1 VLKASAQAASG
12 PTKARI
18 IEAALETLKNDGF
31 SGASARTIARRG
43 GFNQALVFY
52 HFGSVTDLLLA
63 ALDDSSARRMA
74 AYRAALEDVSDP
86 EDLVATAFHL
96 YREDLASGHITVVTE
111 MIAGSLANPDLKA
124 AIASRVDQWID
135 LAEAALG
142 PALRATPI
150 TSIIPT
156 RDLAYGI
163 VAMYLGVELLSQ
175 LASDDDRVGGL
186 FASAESAV
194 SLLSG
199 LFGGRP

>member
-1 VLKASAQAASG
+1 MV
-12 PTKARI
+12 
-18 IEAALETLKNDGF
+18 EAALATLKSEGF
-31 SGASARTIARRG
+31 SGASARAIARRG

-63 ALDDSSARRMA
+63 ALDESSARRME
-74 AYRAALEDVSDP
+74 AYRGALEGVSDP

-96 YREDLASGHITVVTE
+96 YKEDLASGHITVVTE
-111 MIAGSLANPDLKA
+111 MIAGSLANAELKA
-124 AIASRVDQWID
+124 AIAARVDQWID
-135 LAEAALG
+135 LAQAALE
-142 PALRATPI
+142 PAIGALPLAGIVPV
-150 TSIIPT
+150 

-194 SLLSG
+194 TLLSG
-199 LFGGRP
+199 LFGGQP